1 MLLTGRFTGR
11 GCARGDGVSLL
22 GIYFSMGEVEKKR
35 IEDRGRMVMIMMVGL
50 LNTLTRGISQAMKL
64 GLVLLAV
71 GIRPVKAIARI

>member
-11 GCARGDGVSLL
+11 GCARRRSEFARDL
-22 GIYFSMGEVEKKR
+22 FFNWKVEKKR

-50 LNTLTRGISQAMKL
+50 LNTLTKGISQAMKL

-71 GIRPVKAIARI
+71 GITPMKTIARI